1 MSSSQPLS
9 FHEAAAKAGVASRV
23 PRGVHPIRVSRIVG
37 SAGKAEKL
45 GPDFLPLASGPAQA
59 SYTAILR
66 RMQAGEDLPPIV
78 VYQLG
83 YRYFVIDGH
92 NRVAAAKAL
101 GIEFLDA
108 VVTEA
113 LPRKEGKVY
122 VTYYARRD
130 FEQHTGLQGIRL
142 TAPWRYHLLYR
153 HVEGYW
159 MYLERSR
166 GREVWLRE
174 AARIWHRT
182 QYLPTLLEIRRRKLD
197 SSTGGHTV
205 GDVYTDILKAWAE
218 EDGPPAS
225 LREMLD
231 RYDESLKQ
239 GQSPV
244 IRAKRL
250 VSDLVDACIPKALSS
265 IASPRSRKL
274 VELDVQAELEG
285 LEEDEEARSMTS

>member
-1 MSSSQPLS
+1 MPSSQPLS

-45 GPDFLPLASGPAQA
+45 GPNFLPLAPGPAQA
-59 SYTAILR
+59 NYTAILR

-92 NRVAAAKAL
+92 TRVAAAKAL
-101 GIEFLDA
+101 DIEFLDA

-113 LPRKEGKVY
+113 LPRTEGRVY

-130 FEQHTGLQGIRL
+130 FERHTGLNGIRL

-166 GREVWLRE
+166 GREVWLWE

-182 QYLPTLLEIRRRKLD
+182 QYLPTLLEIRRRKLE
-197 SSTGGHTV
+197 SSTGGRTT
-205 GDVYTDILKAWAE
+205 GDVYTDILKVWAE
-218 EDGPPAS
+218 EEGLAAS

-239 GQSPV
+239 RLTPV
-244 IRAKRL
+244 TRARRL
-250 VSDLVDACIPKALSS
+250 VADLLDACIPKALSS
-265 IASPRSRKL
+265 IASPRSRKV
-274 VELDVQAELEG
+274 VELDVKAELEA
-285 LEEDEEARSMTS
+285 LEEDEEQRAG